1 MLVKSNRFALL
12 DRKNSKEIDKE
23 INFIKGSNV
32 RTEELA
38 KLGNKVGADY
48 IIVTTLQN
56 INNKTI
62 KQN

>member
-38 KLGNKVGADY
+38 KQLGISPSKLIFNIENDN
-48 IIVTTLQN
+48 IIGCRAR
-56 INNKTI
+56 
-62 KQN
+62 